1 MALDAA
7 ARGLSVALVEQA
19 DFASGTSSRSTKLV
33 HGGVRYLEKAV
44 FGLDYSQLK
53 LVYEALHER
62 KTLLR
67 NAPHLCGVLPIMTPC
82 YSWWEVPYYLAGMKL
97 YDLVAGSGGLAG
109 SHFVS
114 AATSRRGFPTLSDAD
129 SQGRSLKGTVM
140 YYDGQFNDSRLCVA
154 LVGSAAEH
162 GATVSNYCRVEGL
175 IRDKDGA
182 VTGARVR
189 DVLRGEGRVFEVH
202 ARVVVNA
209 TGPFSD
215 HVRQMADPG
224 AAPIV
229 QPSAGVHITL
239 PDYYSP
245 IGTGLIVPK
254 TKDGRVVFMLPWL
267 GHTIAGTTDSSAEL
281 TLRPRPTEDEISFIL
296 DALREFLAVNVRR
309 EDVLSAWSGLRP
321 LASDPQAKDT
331 ASISRDHVIAVEAGG
346 LVTVVG
352 GKWTTYRRM
361 AEEAVNA
368 ALGLGRVGD
377 GVTPHPCRTERLPL
391 VGAPG
396 FSERLFTQVAQ
407 NYVVP
412 HRPGAI
418 DTRVAKHLAQSYGV
432 RAFEVTRIAE
442 EQALGQRLARG
453 FPELEAE
460 VVYAVRHEFCCTVE
474 DFLARRT
481 RLAFKDT
488 KAARDALPRVVA
500 LMGRELRWG
509 WWQRRRQLARGT
521 KMLEEFS
528 SGKGDVKKSVSTREE
543 NAK

>member
-1 MALDAA
+1 
-7 ARGLSVALVEQA
+7 
-19 DFASGTSSRSTKLV
+19 
-33 HGGVRYLEKAV
+33 
-44 FGLDYSQLK
+44 
-53 LVYEALHER
+53 
-62 KTLLR
+62 
-67 NAPHLCGVLPIMTPC
+67 
-82 YSWWEVPYYLAGMKL
+82 MKL
-97 YDLVAGSGGLAG
+97 YDLVAGTGNLAG

-114 AATSRRGFPTLSDAD
+114 AAASRRGFPTLSDVD

-140 YYDGQFNDSRLCVA
+140 YYDGQFNDSRLCVN
-154 LVGSAAEH
+154 LVSTAVDQ
-162 GATVSNYCRVEGL
+162 GATAANYCRVEGL
-175 IRDKDGA
+175 LFGDNGE

-189 DVLRGEGRVFEVH
+189 DVLQKGFRNPFEIR
-202 ARVVVNA
+202 ARTVVNA

-215 HVRQMADPG
+215 GVRRMADPE
-224 AAPIV
+224 ATPII
-229 QPSAGVHITL
+229 QPSSGVHITL
-239 PDYYSP
+239 PEYYSP

-281 TLRPRPTEDEISFIL
+281 TLRPRPTEGEIGFIL

-321 LASDPQAKDT
+321 LASDPGAKDT
-331 ASISRDHVIAVEAGG
+331 ASLSRDHVIAVEAGG
-346 LVTVVG
+346 LITVAG

-361 AEEAVNA
+361 AQEVVDT

-377 GVTPHPCRTERLPL
+377 GFSPHPCRTERLPL
-391 VGAPG
+391 VGAQG
-396 FSERLFTQVAQ
+396 YSDRLYAQVAQ
-407 NYVVP
+407 HYVVP

-418 DTRVAKHLAQSYGV
+418 DTRVAKHLAQSYGS

-442 EQALGQRLARG
+442 ERALGHRLARG

-488 KAARDALPRVVA
+488 KAARDALPRVVE
-500 LMGRELRWG
+500 LMGRELRWSL
-509 WWQRRRQLARGT
+509 WERRRQMARGMQ
-521 KMLEEFS
+521 MLEEFS
-528 SGKGDVKKSVSTREE
+528 SGIV
-543 NAK
+543 N